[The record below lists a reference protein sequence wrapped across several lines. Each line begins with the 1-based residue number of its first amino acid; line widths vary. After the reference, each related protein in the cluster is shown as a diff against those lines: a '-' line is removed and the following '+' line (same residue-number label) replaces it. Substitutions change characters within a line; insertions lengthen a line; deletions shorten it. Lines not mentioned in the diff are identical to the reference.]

1 MNIFLGCISES
12 IFKILIKNDEEK
24 DKVIKKIIK
33 YINLGGFIEISKK
46 YKKRSRPVP
55 IHPNQQINSSHAFS
69 LQGYI
74 KLKEKRDV
82 FYFSII
88 NPHKGQDTL
97 EDEEFSEDNINEL
110 KSVSCENEKNKDI
123 CSKISYINNHYPNTG
138 HMMSKDEIFLEWFDS
153 LTFSESMFGAA
164 ELLFFVEENSP
175 IEIQV
180 NNKSVICIDI
190 CSTNETE
197 IKIYYM
203 NEYIQYELK
212 DITNENDIKIVE
224 FDDKFINKIYGELN
238 KGKYNLSFKIIAQ
251 NYKDSFRCRIRYY
264 EEDITIK
271 KKENMELITNFSK
284 VNQYNTTAKK
294 LYKLISN
301 SQFKLIKDNQE
312 YLHDNPEDNNNIT
325 IDYNKLY
332 WIENQDQFEH
342 FNYKIY
348 SNNYKEYTVITLVN
362 LLYFVPI
369 CKIIKYKYDNK
380 FKVKVPGNEYF
391 IIDEK
396 MNISQLSDGLKNI
409 PEFKNLIKISSNSN
423 ALTHENK
430 RNNNN
435 FNLLEKIF
443 IYLDNI
449 LGVIILPFTAI
460 AYVLIN
466 VFKYTFMATDAI
478 ASKFK
483 QTNQLNDI
491 KVDYS

>member
-1 MNIFLGCISES
+1 
-12 IFKILIKNDEEK
+12 
-24 DKVIKKIIK
+24 
-33 YINLGGFIEISKK
+33 
-46 YKKRSRPVP
+46 
-55 IHPNQQINSSHAFS
+55 
-69 LQGYI
+69 
-74 KLKEKRDV
+74 
-82 FYFSII
+82 
-88 NPHKGQDTL
+88 
-97 EDEEFSEDNINEL
+97 
-110 KSVSCENEKNKDI
+110 
-123 CSKISYINNHYPNTG
+123 
-138 HMMSKDEIFLEWFDS
+138 
-153 LTFSESMFGAA
+153 
-164 ELLFFVEENSP
+164 
-175 IEIQV
+175 
-180 NNKSVICIDI
+180 
-190 CSTNETE
+190 
-197 IKIYYM
+197 
-203 NEYIQYELK
+203 
-212 DITNENDIKIVE
+212 
-224 FDDKFINKIYGELN
+224 
-238 KGKYNLSFKIIAQ
+238 
-251 NYKDSFRCRIRYY
+251 
-264 EEDITIK
+264 
-271 KKENMELITNFSK
+271 MELITNFSK

-443 IYLDNI
+443 IYLDYI